1 MLVVIIVEHKV
12 TYQGMWKME
21 RVERGYG
28 FEEELGVDYKQLRHN
43 GVNKRTK
50 QIANLTLN
58 SVYNKC
64 MLKY

>member
-1 MLVVIIVEHKV
+1 
-12 TYQGMWKME
+12 ME

-50 QIANLTLN
+50 QIANLTLK
-58 SVYNKC
+58 SVYNKVYA
-64 MLKY
+64 KING